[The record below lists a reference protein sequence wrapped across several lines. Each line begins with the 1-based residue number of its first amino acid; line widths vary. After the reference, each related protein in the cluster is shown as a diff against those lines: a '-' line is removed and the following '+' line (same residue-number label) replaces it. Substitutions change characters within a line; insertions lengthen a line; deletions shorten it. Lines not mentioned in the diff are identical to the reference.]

1 MNFQIVQILLLLYH
15 CELLNCVLPPEEEK
29 RLLEKYLNSPD
40 EEFELTCSSEDEF
53 QVTCSK
59 NSKNKLNKSN
69 LWRNANAE
77 TSKNDVEI
85 EGVKNELDGLI
96 FTSNNEAHVDFAD
109 SKKSDAVSTYPGISH
124 VIPHR
129 RIKLPTFQNLVLNKR
144 IDINLPPGEMNAK
157 MKVLSLNPLI
167 FGKCFYLYFYL

>member
-1 MNFQIVQILLLLYH
+1 MNFQIVEILLLLYH

-40 EEFELTCSSEDEF
+40 EEFELTCSSEDEL

>member
-1 MNFQIVQILLLLYH
+1 MNFQIVEILLLLYH

-109 SKKSDAVSTYPGISH
+109 SKKSDAISTYPGISH

-129 RIKLPTFQNLVLNKR
+129 RIKLPTSQHLVLNKR

>member
-1 MNFQIVQILLLLYH
+1 MNFQIVEILLLLYH

-59 NSKNKLNKSN
+59 NAKNKLDKSN
-69 LWRNANAE
+69 LWRNANGE

-96 FTSNNEAHVDFAD
+96 FTSNTDAHVDFAD
-109 SKKSDAVSTYPGISH
+109 NKKSDAISTYSGISH

-129 RIKLPTFQNLVLNKR
+129 RIKLPTFQNLALNKR

>member
-1 MNFQIVQILLLLYH
+1 MNFQIVEILLLLYH

-129 RIKLPTFQNLVLNKR
+129 RIKLPTFQNLALNKR

>member
-1 MNFQIVQILLLLYH
+1 MNFQIVEILLLLYH

-40 EEFELTCSSEDEF
+40 EEFELTCLSEDEF

>member
-1 MNFQIVQILLLLYH
+1 MNFQIVEILLLLYH

-129 RIKLPTFQNLVLNKR
+129 RIKLPIFRNLVLNKR